1 MKVSRFFVPGGKN
14 MATSSPH
21 LRGSLVLYIFAQHL
35 PAMHNQIASYLF
47 QNKTCPLPG
56 LGTLSLL
63 NSGAEGDFTNK
74 LIAAPKTF
82 IQFTESETDSTG
94 LLNYLAT
101 TTGANKYEVTEA
113 LDHFCDNLR
122 NKITQQPDVQFD
134 NLGSFFVDA
143 SGKIN
148 FKQEEL
154 PSAFTQPVVAERV
167 IHPDAEHNI
176 LVGDKETTNTVMT
189 ELLAP
194 RSETK
199 DRWWVWAIVLCVIGL
214 ITLVIYFTN
223 FKDTAAFG
231 NAINYI
237 HS

>member
-1 MKVSRFFVPGGKN
+1 
-14 MATSSPH
+14 

-35 PAMHNQIASYLF
+35 PAMQDQIASYLF
-47 QNKTCPLPG
+47 QHKTCPLPG
-56 LGTLSLL
+56 LGTLSMLH
-63 NSGAEGDFTNK
+63 SGAEADFTNK
-74 LIAAPKTF
+74 LIAAPKNF
-82 IQFTESETDSTG
+82 IRFTDVETDTTG
-94 LLNYLAT
+94 LLNYLAA
-101 TTGANKYEVTEA
+101 TTGGSKYEVTEA

-122 NKITQQPDVQFD
+122 DKITQQPDVQLE

-154 PSAFTQPVVAERV
+154 PATFMQPVYAERV

-194 RSETK
+194 KTETK
-199 DRWWVWAIVLCVIGL
+199 DRWWVWAIVLCILGL
-214 ITLVIYFTN
+214 TALAIYFTK
-223 FKDTAAFG
+223 FEDTSAFG

>member
-1 MKVSRFFVPGGKN
+1 M
-14 MATSSPH
+14 
-21 LRGSLVLYIFAQHL
+21 QD
-35 PAMHNQIASYLF
+35 QITSYLF
-47 QNKTCPLPG
+47 QHKTCPLPG
-56 LGTLSLL
+56 LGTLSMLH
-63 NSGAEGDFTNK
+63 SGAEADFTNK

-82 IQFTESETDSTG
+82 IQFTDIETDTNG
-94 LLNYLAT
+94 LVNYLAT
-101 TTGANKYEVTEA
+101 TTGGSKYEVTEA

-122 NKITQQPDVQFD
+122 DKITQQPDVQLE

-154 PSAFTQPVVAERV
+154 PAAFMQPVFAERV

-189 ELLAP
+189 EMLAP
-194 RSETK
+194 KTETK
-199 DRWWVWAIVLCVIGL
+199 DRWWVWAIVLCLIGL
-214 ITLVIYFTN
+214 TVLAVYFTK
-223 FKDTAAFG
+223 FEGTSAFG